1 MFVHLLRTLGI
12 AVSLSLAAMSM
23 ASPVVEA
30 AARLHET
37 GLKVGAAPK
46 TSPTLFNPTADKPAG
61 NALINEYIEGE
72 RERATFRDIVKEV
85 TASYERE
92 AAKQGIRNDA
102 ASGLAFAMVVCLQFA
117 EGIELD
123 DAGATALTQ
132 QLQLTLDTPAVR
144 GATDAQKQALYDKSM
159 AAAGMALGLM
169 LSAGEDEKAQAQMKP
184 AISAL
189 LKILTGLEPGQAKLV
204 NKRLT
209 IPAKSTITPGSES
222 TGGMAP
228 GFTFSVPSGWQQQSG
243 WYVHVTDRVGDVSRA
258 LVRIPPAIPARGN
271 FSQALYE
278 QWDIQIPK
286 EGKGKAGGI
295 IFRRYTGDGLPTHFV
310 SGLVREPG
318 RDVDTAFVLF
328 LIDLKTHWQPVV
340 VALTFDSDFKPGM
353 GFNAPYEQA
362 GAMVQAE
369 NFLATFRCPPA
380 RGGALVSM
388 EALAGDYAFGSGAS
402 QNWVNVYTGA
412 TSMTFVSSGGDLN
425 LKPNGTF
432 TYRFVSAS
440 GAVGATVVRNAK
452 GSGRWTIQGDTLVC
466 TFTEYDQGDGYKVKE
481 HRYRIAAVMQYPD
494 GNKMAVLILNKEG
507 PINPYTVGDSSNWFS
522 TKKK

>member
-1 MFVHLLRTLGI
+1 MGT
-12 AVSLSLAAMSM
+12 

-37 GLKVGAAPK
+37 GLKTGAAPR
-46 TSPTLFNPTADKPAG
+46 TSPTVFKPTSEKLARD
-61 NALINEYIEGE
+61 ALIREYIDGE
-72 RERATFRDIVKEV
+72 RERNTFREIVKEV
-85 TASYERE
+85 TASYEKE

-102 ASGLAFAMVVCLQFA
+102 AAGLAFAMVVCLQFA
-117 EGIELD
+117 ENVAMD
-123 DAGATALTQ
+123 DAATTALTQ

-144 GATDAQKQALYDKSM
+144 GATDTQKQALYDKSM

-169 LSAGEDEKAQAQMKP
+169 LSAGEDEKAQAQMRP
-184 AISAL
+184 AVSAL

-204 NKRLT
+204 NGRLT
-209 IPAKSTITPGSES
+209 IPAKATITPGAAS

-228 GFTFSVPSGWQQQSG
+228 GFSYTAPAGWVMQSG
-243 WYVHVTDRVGDVSRA
+243 WYAHITDRVGDISRA
-258 LVRIPPAIPARGN
+258 LVRFPPAIPAKGN
-271 FSQALYE
+271 FSEALYT
-278 QWDIQIPK
+278 QWDAQIPK

-295 IFRRYTGDGLPTHFV
+295 VFRRYTGDGLPTHFI
-310 SGLVREPG
+310 SGLVRETG

-328 LIDLKTHWQPVV
+328 LIDCKTHWQPVV
-340 VALTFDSDFKPGM
+340 VALTFDSNFKPGM

-362 GAMVQAE
+362 GAMAQAE
-369 NFLATFRCPPA
+369 NMLASFRCPPA
-380 RGGALVSM
+380 RGGALVSP

-440 GAVGATVVRNAK
+440 GAVGATQVRNAK
-452 GSGRWTIQGDTLVC
+452 GSGRWTVEGDTLVC

-494 GNKMAVLILNKEG
+494 GNKMAVLVMNKEG
-507 PINPYTVGDSSNWFS
+507 PINPYTVGDSSHWFS
-522 TKKK
+522 TKRNK